1 MSNPAEQAPIDETLE
16 GFAPPDFS
24 VPDEEAP
31 PALPEPEAPPVTEL
45 TLEEQEMFRSLLTI
59 GHRRK
64 TVSIFGFAV
73 VIRSLT
79 CDDHIRIGDA
89 VKKHRDSQ
97 GFGRAYQ
104 VAYLAASVLSVSGE
118 SWENTLTPL
127 DDDEM
132 FWHKFD
138 KAKAFYPLVAS
149 KLYDEAVN
157 LDVEFAELA
166 AKLGKL

>member
-1 MSNPAEQAPIDETLE
+1 MSNPAEQGPIDETLE

-24 VPDEEAP
+24 G
-31 PALPEPEAPPVTEL
+31 PEPEDVAPEPEPEEEPKTEL
-45 TLEEQEMFRSLLTI
+45 TPEERDMFRTLMTI
-59 GHRRK
+59 GRRQK
-64 TVSIFGFAV
+64 TVHLFDFPV

-104 VAYLAASVLSVSGE
+104 VAYLAASVLSVEGV

-127 DDDEM
+127 DADAL
-132 FWHKFD
+132 FWHKYE

-166 AKLGKL
+166 EKLGKL